1 MLPENVIHSK
11 DMVFS
16 MCLARKI
23 CNYYIVGRFFHRFG
37 VDDQII
43 HRFWL
48 FFETVLSGHTLCRG
62 DGDDDDSVIS
72 CSASTNTL
80 NIILRDKSLMKFIK
94 YVGHDAPSSRWD
106 IALEYTVDL
115 DDDEIDDDEAEA
127 STSMAGKATTTAL

>member
-1 MLPENVIHSK
+1 M
-11 DMVFS
+11 
-16 MCLARKI
+16 
-23 CNYYIVGRFFHRFG
+23 
-37 VDDQII
+37 
-43 HRFWL
+43 HRFWS
-48 FFETVLSGHTLCRG
+48 FFQTVLSGHPLCRG